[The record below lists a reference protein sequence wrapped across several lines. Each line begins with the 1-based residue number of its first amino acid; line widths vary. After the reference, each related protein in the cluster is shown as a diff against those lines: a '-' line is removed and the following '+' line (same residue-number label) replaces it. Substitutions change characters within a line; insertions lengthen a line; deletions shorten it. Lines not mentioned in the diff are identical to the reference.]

1 MEREEYDY
9 LELAETADSSWQDG
23 YQTGKDEVLGSLL
36 AEAEMLLPQIDMADL
51 PPGVDELVELVQR
64 WVIITQ
70 REEA

>member
-9 LELAETADSSWQDG
+9 LELTDTANSSWEDG

-36 AEAEMLLPQIDMADL
+36 AEAEILLVQIDTADL
-51 PPGVDELVELVQR
+51 PPEVAELVELIQR
-64 WVIITQ
+64 WAIITE

>member
-9 LELAETADSSWQDG
+9 LELTDTANSSWEDG

-36 AEAEMLLPQIDMADL
+36 AEAEILLVQIDTADL
-51 PPGVDELVELVQR
+51 PPEVAELVELIQR
-64 WVIITQ
+64 WVIITE